1 MRAIKKARRLI
12 LNQPQS
18 LAAKALSSLILS
30 LENETEFSISDLYQ
44 LDLKE
49 FDLAINLLE
58 EWRLDRFYEGKAKL
72 FDVSVHYREIEQS
85 AAKTST
91 SKTGGSGSQ

>member
-18 LAAKALSSLILS
+18 LAAKTLSSLILS
-30 LENETEFSISDLYQ
+30 LENETEFSIADLYE
-44 LDLKE
+44 LNLKE

-58 EWRLDRFYEGKAKL
+58 EWRLDRVYQGKAKL

-85 AAKTST
+85 AARTSA
-91 SKTGGSGSQ
+91 SKAGARDA

>member
-12 LNQPQS
+12 LSQPQS
-18 LAAKALSSLILS
+18 MAAKALSSLILS

-72 FDVSVHYREIEQS
+72 FDVSMHYREITQA
-85 AAKTST
+85 AAK
-91 SKTGGSGSQ
+91 SGANR

>member
-18 LAAKALSSLILS
+18 LAAKTLSGLILS
-30 LENETEFSISDLYQ
+30 LENETEFSISHLYQ

-49 FDLAINLLE
+49 FELAISLLE

-72 FDVSVHYREIEQS
+72 FDVSVHYHEVIR
-85 AAKTST
+85 AAGNKS
-91 SKTGGSGSQ
+91 

>member
-18 LAAKALSSLILS
+18 LAAQTLSRLILA
-30 LENETEFSISDLYQ
+30 LENETDFSISDLYQ

-72 FDVSVHYREIEQS
+72 FDVSVHYREITQS
-85 AAKTST
+85 IAKAST
-91 SKTGGSGSQ
+91 DK

>member
-18 LAAKALSSLILS
+18 LVAKTLSSLILS
-30 LENETEFSISDLYQ
+30 LENETDFAISDLYQ

-58 EWRLDRFYEGKAKL
+58 EWRLDL
-72 FDVSVHYREIEQS
+72 SLIHI
-85 AAKTST
+85 
-91 SKTGGSGSQ
+91 

>member
-12 LNQPQS
+12 LSQPQS
-18 LAAKALSSLILS
+18 QAAKTLSGLILS
-30 LENETEFSISDLYQ
+30 LENETDFSISDLYQ
-44 LDLKE
+44 LSLKE

-72 FDVSVHYREIEQS
+72 LDVSVHYRELTEA
-85 AAKTST
+85 AAKEGAA
-91 SKTGGSGSQ
+91 K

>member
-1 MRAIKKARRLI
+1 MRAIKKSRRLI

-18 LAAKALSSLILS
+18 LAAQTLSRLILS
-30 LENETEFSISDLYQ
+30 LENETDFSISDLYQ

-72 FDVSVHYREIEQS
+72 FDVSMHYHELSQS
-85 AAKTST
+85 AAKENAN
-91 SKTGGSGSQ
+91 K

>member
-18 LAAKALSSLILS
+18 LVAKTLSSLILS
-30 LENETEFSISDLYQ
+30 LENETDFAISDLYQ

-72 FDVSVHYREIEQS
+72 FDVSVHYHELTQA
-85 AAKTST
+85 AAKTSASA
-91 SKTGGSGSQ
+91 SK

>member
-18 LAAKALSSLILS
+18 QVAKTLSSLILS

-49 FDLAINLLE
+49 FELAINLLE

-72 FDVSVHYREIEQS
+72 FDVSVHYHEIVQ
-85 AAKTST
+85 AAEKSNANR
-91 SKTGGSGSQ
+91 

>member
-18 LAAKALSSLILS
+18 LAAQTLSRLILS
-30 LENETEFSISDLYQ
+30 LENETDFSISDLYQ

-72 FDVSVHYREIEQS
+72 FDVSVHYHEITQA
-85 AAKTST
+85 AAKASAN
-91 SKTGGSGSQ
+91 K

>member
-18 LAAKALSSLILS
+18 MAAQTLSHLILA
-30 LENETEFSISDLYQ
+30 LENETDFSISDLYQ

-72 FDVSVHYREIEQS
+72 FDVSVHYREITQS
-85 AAKTST
+85 IAKAST
-91 SKTGGSGSQ
+91 DK

>member
-1 MRAIKKARRLI
+1 MRAIKKSRRLI

-18 LAAKALSSLILS
+18 LAAQTLSRLILS
-30 LENETEFSISDLYQ
+30 LENETDFSISDLYQ

-72 FDVSVHYREIEQS
+72 FDVSMHYHELSQS
-85 AAKTST
+85 AAKANAN
-91 SKTGGSGSQ
+91 K

>member
-18 LAAKALSSLILS
+18 MAAQTLSSLILS
-30 LENETEFSISDLYQ
+30 LENETEFSISNLYA

-49 FDLAINLLE
+49 FELAINLLE

-72 FDVSVHYREIEQS
+72 FDVSMHYREITQS
-85 AAKTST
+85 AKKSV
-91 SKTGGSGSQ
+91 

>member
-12 LNQPQS
+12 LSQPQS
-18 LAAKALSSLILS
+18 LAAQTLSRLILS
-30 LENETEFSISDLYQ
+30 LENETDFSISDLYQ

-72 FDVSVHYREIEQS
+72 FDVSVHYHEIVQS
-85 AAKTST
+85 AAKASA
-91 SKTGGSGSQ
+91 SK

>member
-12 LNQPQS
+12 LNQPQT
-18 LAAKALSSLILS
+18 LAAQTLSRLILS

-72 FDVSVHYREIEQS
+72 FDVSMHYREISQS
-85 AAKTST
+85 ADKANANK
-91 SKTGGSGSQ
+91 